1 MKRIVLFIV
10 VFASTASAQ
19 EFPPDD
25 EWRELFCGAEVMTDL
40 LRDEANAQNERD
52 LVGDVNAATG
62 WRASDGEFLYLRM
75 RLDDDPAP
83 DGTLQNFAWGFLIDT
98 DNNVAKYEV
107 LLLVDGVGEKLSAF
121 TNTEVEL
128 INDPAD
134 PPDEPAVLS
143 YELGVNVRSIVAAG
157 SSFDNDDDFFLD
169 IAIPWQDLAQVDLTP
184 NTPIVVW
191 AATSSTATQLNGDL
205 ACFDDSLNNGEGD
218 LDDSGSS
225 RTVLDPNV
233 DTDGD
238 GFTDNTEL
246 QNGSDPRDLASR
258 PPGEP
263 DANFLAGGG
272 GCAGYPLPSALLLF
286 IFLGR
291 SARARSRLRGAS
303 RSL

>member
-1 MKRIVLFIV
+1 MKRIVLV
-10 VFASTASAQ
+10 TLVFASTTASAQ
-19 EFPPDD
+19 VFPPDE

-40 LRDEANAQNERD
+40 LRDESNAQNERD

-62 WRASDGEFLYLRM
+62 FRASDGEFLYLRM

-83 DGTLQNFAWGFLIDT
+83 NGTLQNFAWGFLIDT
-98 DNNVAKYEV
+98 DNNVTKYEV
-107 LLLVDGVGEKLSAF
+107 LLLVDGVGDKLSAF
-121 TNTEVEL
+121 NNTQVEL
-128 INDPAD
+128 INDPSD

-143 YELGVNVRSIVAAG
+143 YEIGANVRSLVAAG

-169 IAIPWQDLAQVDLTP
+169 IAIPWADLAQVDLTP

-205 ACFDDSLNNGEGD
+205 ACFDDSQNNGDGN

-258 PPGEP
+258 PPGNP

-272 GCAGYPLPSALLLF
+272 GCAFGGGQAPILLL
-286 IFLGR
+286 ILL
-291 SARARSRLRGAS
+291 ARTRRSRM
-303 RSL
+303 